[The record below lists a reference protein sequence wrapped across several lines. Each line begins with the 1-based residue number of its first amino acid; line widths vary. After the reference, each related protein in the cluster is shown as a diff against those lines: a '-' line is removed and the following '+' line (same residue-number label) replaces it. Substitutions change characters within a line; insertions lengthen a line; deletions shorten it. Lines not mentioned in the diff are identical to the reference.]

1 MPELLSV
8 CELEWGRAGRRSQKS
23 WSLPA
28 EAREWHRPGMQD
40 PFLGYLFQP
49 GFLTISVID
58 SQEEGCIKDG
68 CCPSLLVT
76 LDLPFLPLHA

>member
-1 MPELLSV
+1 MGEGWEEEPEK
-8 CELEWGRAGRRSQKS
+8 LE
-23 WSLPA
+23 PA
-28 EAREWHRPGMQD
+28 PEAREWHRPGMQD

-58 SQEEGCIKDG
+58 SQEEGCVKDG